1 MAKVVSASFK
11 QKRTHEVGTRDA
23 KYRKLLCFGDDNE
36 EIRHQLQQIS
46 ESNWDTAFI
55 SSIDQARTTLKD
67 NHDVLV
73 GLAWLSARN
82 CEEVED
88 LISIHGEMEWVAV
101 TTEADLKD
109 HSVQYILSHLFYD
122 YHTSPIDDHRLRV
135 MLGHADGM
143 ARLRRVCLAR
153 GNRADRSD
161 TYYHHMI
168 GSSERMRSV
177 YATIDKVAPTDYPVL
192 ITGASGT
199 GKELVARAI
208 HDKSENADQSLV
220 IVNCGAIAPTL
231 IQSELF
237 GHEKGSFTNADR
249 HRKGHFEHAHK
260 GTIFLDE
267 IGELPLEMQANLLRV
282 VEERVIR
289 RVGSSQPIPNHVRI
303 LAATNQDLVEAVKA
317 GEFREDLYYRLSVVH
332 IDLPPLAERQDD
344 IDILAKYYLNKFA
357 PEVNNKVRGFSTK
370 AITAMREYSWPG
382 NVRELVNRVKR
393 AVLMCDSRLI
403 YPKDLELPLNASDFK
418 HDSSSA
424 RTLKEARENAEREL
438 LVQTLSDVKFNV
450 SMAAK
455 RLGVSRVTL
464 YNLLKKYDLQ

>member
-1 MAKVVSASFK
+1 MAKVVTAGFK
-11 QKRTHEVGTRDA
+11 QKRVQDEGEARC
-23 KYRKLLCFGDDNE
+23 RKLLCFGDDNDD
-36 EIRHQLQQIS
+36 IRCHLQQIGK
-46 ESNWDTAFI
+46 SNWDTLVI
-55 SSIDQARTTLKD
+55 TGIEQAQTALKD
-67 NHDVLV
+67 NHDTLV
-73 GLAWLSARN
+73 GLAWLNAAN
-82 CEEVED
+82 CGEVEE

-101 TTEADLKD
+101 TTETDLKD

-122 YHTSPIDDHRLRV
+122 YHTLPIDDHRLLV

-143 ARLRRVCLAR
+143 ARLRRVCLER
-153 GNRADRSD
+153 GNGVDRRD
-161 TYYHHMI
+161 THYHHMI
-168 GSSERMRSV
+168 GSSEGMRSV

-220 IVNCGAIAPTL
+220 IVNCGAITPTL

-249 HRKGHFEHAHK
+249 HRKGHFEIAHK

-267 IGELPLEMQANLLRV
+267 IGELPPEMQANLLRV

-289 RVGSSQPIPNHVRI
+289 RVGGSQNIPNHVRI
-303 LAATNQDLVEAVKA
+303 LAATNQDLVESIKE
-317 GEFREDLYYRLSVVH
+317 GKFREDLYYRLSVVH
-332 IDLPPLAERQDD
+332 IELPLLSERQDD
-344 IDILAKYYLNKFA
+344 IEILAKYYLNKFA

-370 AITAMREYSWPG
+370 AVTAMREYGWPG

-393 AVLMCDSRLI
+393 AVLMCENRLI
-403 YPKDLELPLNASDFK
+403 YPKDLELPLHAGDVMHHNASNK
-418 HDSSSA
+418 
-424 RTLKEARENAEREL
+424 TLKEARENAEREL
-438 LVQTLSDVKFNV
+438 LVQTLGNVKFNV

-455 RLGVSRVTL
+455 QLGVSRVTL